1 MSVQEASVNGRQEA
15 ESEFVQYEVADG
27 VATLWLNRPEVKNCV
42 NWGLLTQLGAALERA
57 DEDDDARVVLI
68 RGRGQTFCAGADLN
82 MLDSEFLRT
91 TNNSV
96 KIAQVSART
105 FDRAFNLGKPTIA
118 VVEVV
123 VGREHQLDVLQAQAL
138 ASQAVLER
146 GQGAVV
152 ARTGVDQRQGVPAQE
167 PRVHGAN
174 VREGKLDV
182 HDATHELTSV
192 WQKIQ
197 ECACLR
203 PRGPSPTVM
212 LLPSGAS
219 VYMI

>member
-82 MLDSEFLRT
+82 MLDSEFLGT

-105 FDRAFNLGKPTIA
+105 
-118 VVEVV
+118 
-123 VGREHQLDVLQAQAL
+123 
-138 ASQAVLER
+138 
-146 GQGAVV
+146 
-152 ARTGVDQRQGVPAQE
+152 
-167 PRVHGAN
+167 
-174 VREGKLDV
+174 
-182 HDATHELTSV
+182 DA
-192 WQKIQ
+192 
-197 ECACLR
+197 
-203 PRGPSPTVM
+203 
-212 LLPSGAS
+212 
-219 VYMI
+219 